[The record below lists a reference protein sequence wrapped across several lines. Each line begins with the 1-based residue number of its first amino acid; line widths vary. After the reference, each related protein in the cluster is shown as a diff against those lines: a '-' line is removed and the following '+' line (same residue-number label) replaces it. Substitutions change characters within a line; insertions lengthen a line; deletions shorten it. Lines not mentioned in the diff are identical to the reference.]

1 MSSPETPLTVAP
13 VEVLEDRPDPTMGDG
28 DHEKFAHIINKDDE
42 MKGYVMGETVT
53 ALCGKKWVPT
63 RDPQKFPVCP
73 TCLEMLGQ
81 IRAAG
86 SN

>member
-1 MSSPETPLTVAP
+1 MSATDTPLIVAP
-13 VEVLEDRPDPTMGDG
+13 VEILDVVPDPTMSDG
-28 DHEKFAHIINKDDE
+28 DHEKFAHIISKDDE
-42 MKGYVMGETVT
+42 MKGYVMGEMVT

-73 TCLEMLGQ
+73 TCLEVLGQ
-81 IRAAG
+81 IRASD